1 MEETRTLRVNGTI
14 EFQVDVEV
22 PVNDIETFDPLYL
35 LDDELTLGSTA
46 NIITVESWN
55 VANTQVAW

>member
-22 PVNDIETFDPLYL
+22 PVNEIETFDPHYM
-35 LDDELTLGSTA
+35 LDDELTLDSTTNVIA
-46 NIITVESWN
+46 VESWN
-55 VANTQVAW
+55 ISSTQVVW